1 MYEQVAAKRM
11 GKKLAAPGSAA
22 CCSGDD
28 AGQYAFVAKSAS
40 VETMQV
46 NFLSLSNNI
55 AWKEK

>member
-1 MYEQVAAKRM
+1 M

>member
-11 GKKLAAPGSAA
+11 GKMLAAPGSTA

-28 AGQYAFVAKSAS
+28 AGQYAFAEKSVS
-40 VETMQV
+40 METMQV
-46 NFLSLSNNI
+46 NFLSLSDNI